1 MIRYTTPTVQLLIKD
16 VDITRADEVYA
27 SFGQGT
33 STLVTKLVAKSK
45 RSMTPTGTLL
55 KIDMAQDETAAFSRL
70 SECKVQVN
78 WSTGQKRYA
87 TSVAKM
93 AVTDNLLGNKLDLVG
108 STTPVYVLEPL
119 CLTTD
124 GVKAGE
130 LPKEWVRP
138 SEWPNLDA
146 YDYDTDELYMTFDG
160 TQDDSHCAFKING
173 ASYIVEINGQT
184 WTQDAG
190 STFSYGFTEADG
202 DYPVVHV
209 KADGNISRFEWMA
222 YTVDDRSYTALQ
234 NPVLER
240 VGDVYDY
247 GDTDA
252 PTWGTY
258 YLVREKV
265 KRHACLHE
273 TLAQTWYYCNS
284 LQSLDLSGWNTTNWN
299 VTSLAYT
306 WSNCSSLQSLDLSG
320 WNTTNWNVT
329 SLAQTWY
336 NCSSLQS
343 LNLSGWNTT
352 NWNVTSLALTWYY
365 CNSLQSL
372 DLSGWDTA
380 SWNVTSLAY
389 TWSNCNSLRNL
400 NLSGWN
406 TTNWNVTSLAQTWY
420 NCNSLQSLDLSGW
433 NTTNWN
439 VTALAQTWYS
449 CNSLRSLDLSGWNT
463 TNWNVTELTHTW
475 SNCNSL
481 QSLDLSGWDTTN
493 WNVTSL
499 AQTWYNCNSLQSLDL
514 SKFDMSKI
522 TALGN
527 ESYAPTSISLQDIIV
542 GSNNYGKYAP
552 TSCVY
557 LSLKNSK
564 ALTHKSLIEVGKML
578 ATVTNKHYLQ
588 LGTDLSNKLS
598 ETEKAEITAKGWTIA

>member
-16 VDITRADEVYA
+16 VDVTRADEVYA

-33 STLVTKLVAKSK
+33 STLITKPVAKSK

-55 KIDMAQDETAAFSRL
+55 KIDMAQDETSAFSRL

-78 WSTGQKRYA
+78 WSIGQKRYA

-93 AVTDNLLGNKLDLVG
+93 PVTENLLGNKLDLVG
-108 STTPVYVLEPL
+108 SKTPVYVLEPL

-124 GVKAGE
+124 GVKDGE
-130 LPKEWVRP
+130 LPKEWARP

-146 YDYDTDELYMTFDG
+146 YDYGTDELYMTFDG
-160 TQDDSHCAFKING
+160 TQDDSHCAFKIAG
-173 ASYIVEINGQT
+173 ASYTVEINGQT

-190 STFSYGFTEADG
+190 STFSYGFTATDG

-273 TLAQTWYYCNS
+273 TLAQTWYNCSS
-284 LQSLDLSGWNTTNWN
+284 LQSLNLSGWDTTNWN

-320 WNTTNWNVT
+320 WDTANWNVT
-329 SLAQTWY
+329 ALTYTWF
-336 NCSSLQS
+336 NCNSLQS
-343 LNLSGWNTT
+343 LNLSGWNTA
-352 NWNVTSLALTWYY
+352 NWNATSF
-365 CNSLQSL
+365 
-372 DLSGWDTA
+372 
-380 SWNVTSLAY
+380 
-389 TWSNCNSLRNL
+389 
-400 NLSGWN
+400 
-406 TTNWNVTSLAQTWY
+406 AQTWF
-420 NCNSLQSLDLSGW
+420 NCS
-433 NTTNWN
+433 
-439 VTALAQTWYS
+439 
-449 CNSLRSLDLSGWNT
+449 
-463 TNWNVTELTHTW
+463 
-475 SNCNSL
+475 
-481 QSLDLSGWDTTN
+481 
-493 WNVTSL
+493 
-499 AQTWYNCNSLQSLDL
+499 SLQSLDL

-527 ESYAPTSISLQDIIV
+527 ESYAPTSTSLQDIIV

-557 LSLKNSK
+557 LNLKTSK
-564 ALTHKSLIEVGKML
+564 ALTHEALIEVGKML
-578 ATVTNKHYLQ
+578 ANVTNKHYLQ

-598 ETEKAEITAKGWTIA
+598 EAEKAEITAKGWTIA